1 MNEATLTKFI
11 LSYLVD
17 KPDYVELDTEQ
28 QQLIFQTCR
37 TIMMA
42 IYNAIK
48 YENVYPVILCGD
60 AEAKYIISK
69 AIKSGL
75 ANLSNASDGESIQKN
90 DFYISEAYVDQG
102 PTMKRFRPAA
112 MGRATPI
119 LKRSSHLTL
128 KLKKV
133 GSK

>member
-1 MNEATLTKFI
+1 ME
-11 LSYLVD
+11 
-17 KPDYVELDTEQ
+17 
-28 QQLIFQTCR
+28 
-37 TIMMA
+37 TIV
-42 IYNAIK
+42 K
-48 YENVYPVILCGD
+48 L
-60 AEAKYIISK
+60 KYIKQSSKKIRFVLNNIKGARVNNALDKLDNLNKKSAVFISK

-75 ANLSNASDGESIQKN
+75 ANLSNANEGNSIQKN

-102 PTMKRFRPAA
+102 PSMKRFRPAA

-128 KLKKV
+128 KLKKI